1 MTNMAQ
7 RTTTGST
14 DGQRSFQD
22 VHFPDGICFGCG
34 PANSNGLQLKS
45 FPGPAGSMVAE
56 FTPTRAHQAAERVVC
71 GGIVGTVLDC
81 HAAAVASAE
90 LGIEFA
96 TGEGVVTKT
105 YTVDLLRSTP
115 VEALTLLARAV
126 DVRTRSVTVDAELRH
141 GDEVCATFRGLFV
154 SPTRK
159 DRAALELPQL
169 ARSWPDQRVSPQRP
183 TATIERTSRRRTW
196 PGVDRLHVDVSS
208 AAADVSVRV
217 RALVAGHLMLGGL
230 AVW

>member
-1 MTNMAQ
+1 LTNATLAPAVAARIEERMTNMAQ

-159 DRAALELPQL
+159 DRA
-169 ARSWPDQRVSPQRP
+169 RP
-183 TATIERTSRRRTW
+183 
-196 PGVDRLHVDVSS
+196 G
-208 AAADVSVRV
+208 AAAV
-217 RALVAGHLMLGGL
+217 G
-230 AVW
+230 AVVV